1 MTDNR
6 AGTAPPTDSGTNL
19 PGERSDAA
27 GGTDQPP
34 ENADEAAP
42 TGVQT
47 SQPEAPTAGDVPADD
62 APTRPRYA
70 PPTREQFDWRGWV
83 LVSIVVVSFLFVPG
97 AILLLPHA
105 QSFVEWLGLPLRAAY
120 LGLPMIPAVLL
131 GATAVWAAVRSRSSG
146 E

>member
-6 AGTAPPTDSGTNL
+6 ADT
-19 PGERSDAA
+19 AA
-27 GGTDQPP
+27 GGQPP
-34 ENADEAAP
+34 DDAETAAP
-42 TGVQT
+42 TGGQVST
-47 SQPEAPTAGDVPADD
+47 PEAGAASD
-62 APTRPRYA
+62 ASTGSDRTRPRYA
-70 PPTREQFDWRGWV
+70 PPARERFDWRGWV
-83 LVSIVVVSFLFVPG
+83 LVSIVVVSFLLVPG

-120 LGLPMIPAVLL
+120 LGLPMIPALLL